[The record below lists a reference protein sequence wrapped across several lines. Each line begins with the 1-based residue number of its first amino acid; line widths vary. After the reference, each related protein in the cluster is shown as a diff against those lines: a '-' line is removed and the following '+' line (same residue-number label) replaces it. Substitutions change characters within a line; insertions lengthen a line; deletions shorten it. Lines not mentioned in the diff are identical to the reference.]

1 LLIVVKRALG
11 CKQSRAKVMT
21 DFFAV
26 SPHELAGLVECHRP
40 GGVGALGTL
49 KLFAE
54 ACRSE
59 IDPKRG
65 AIESCG
71 AAHPVGIVV
80 ACRVR
85 LAAPEMVCP
94 DLKRCRA
101 DRQTEP
107 CR

>member
-1 LLIVVKRALG
+1 
-11 CKQSRAKVMT
+11 MT

-26 SPHELAGLVECHRP
+26 SPHELAGVVKCHRP

-49 KLFAE
+49 RLFAE

-59 IDPKRG
+59 IDPRRG

-85 LAAPEMVCP
+85 LAAPVKVGSVE
-94 DLKRCRA
+94 RCREQGHNQQA
-101 DRQTEP
+101 NGAEEGVIYSIRRFESSKI
-107 CR
+107 